1 MTDNSELRN
10 EEDNEAVQA
19 VVDRVLSYQ
28 VGAPAATVRKEL
40 EDGLSAIRET
50 RSEDW
55 LDRNAEAI
63 SKADPAQ
70 K

>member
-19 VVDRVLSYQ
+19 VLDRVLSYQ
-28 VGAPAATVRKEL
+28 VGAPAATVRSEL
-40 EDGLSAIRET
+40 QDGLSAIGES
-50 RSEDW
+50 RSEEW
-55 LDRNAEAI
+55 LDKNAEAI

-70 K
+70 S